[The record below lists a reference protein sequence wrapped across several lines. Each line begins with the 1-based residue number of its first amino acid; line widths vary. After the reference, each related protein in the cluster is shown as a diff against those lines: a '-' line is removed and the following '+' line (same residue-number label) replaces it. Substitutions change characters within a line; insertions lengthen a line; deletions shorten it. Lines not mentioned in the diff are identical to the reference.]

1 MTPVYCKLSGGS
13 GQWHNTSL
21 NSINRSLSH
30 SCMQFAM
37 LSSHSVFQGIQ
48 FPSIS
53 TSTDMNNEKEK
64 FYQMNKLD

>member
-1 MTPVYCKLSGGS
+1 MTPVYCKLSGEK
-13 GQWHNTSL
+13 GQWHNTSH

-30 SCMQFAM
+30 RCSQFAM
-37 LSSHSVFQGIQ
+37 VSSHSVFQGIQ